1 MKVAIIVETYMSRRS
16 TRGIAHE
23 GCPKDW
29 PDQKTRH
36 LESHLDAGLTL
47 RHTVQFHRLQ
57 LGGVGDRASSAA
69 QRDMLWERIGG
80 ARHWASSTCAGRR
93 PSPAPPPRRG
103 AAAAPRA

>member
-29 PDQKTRH
+29 SGQK
-36 LESHLDAGLTL
+36 SCHLDAGLRPKL
-47 RHTVQFHRLQ
+47 QFHRLQ

-93 PSPAPPPRRG
+93 PSPAPPSRGG

>member
-1 MKVAIIVETYMSRRS
+1 MYLKNTSANSRWPLSAASLATACSRRFIVAMKVAIIVETYMSRRS

-29 PDQKTRH
+29 PDQKTCH

-57 LGGVGDRASSAA
+57 LGGVG
-69 QRDMLWERIGG
+69 
-80 ARHWASSTCAGRR
+80 
-93 PSPAPPPRRG
+93 
-103 AAAAPRA
+103 